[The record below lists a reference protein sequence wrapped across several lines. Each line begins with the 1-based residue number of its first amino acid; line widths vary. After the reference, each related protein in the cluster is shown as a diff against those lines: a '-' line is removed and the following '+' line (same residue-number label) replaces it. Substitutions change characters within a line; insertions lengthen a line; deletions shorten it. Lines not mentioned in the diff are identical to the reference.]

1 MVHLVYRN
9 KKPKASPEKKILKE
23 LENNKSKTTTELC
36 QVKHLGEH
44 LLGVLI
50 MSATSAQEGV
60 GFYLLME
67 CLGKVITEAKLYC
80 DWRGVVMLKL
90 HLENITG
97 VHLLPISSDLIS
109 SIKKKLLPFCGQN
122 SSAVHN

>member
-1 MVHLVYRN
+1 
-9 KKPKASPEKKILKE
+9 
-23 LENNKSKTTTELC
+23 
-36 QVKHLGEH
+36 
-44 LLGVLI
+44 

-60 GFYLLME
+60 GFYLLRE

-80 DWRGVVMLKL
+80 DWGGVVMLKM

-109 SIKKKLLPFCGQN
+109 SMKKKIAALLVGKTLLLFIIETMVN
-122 SSAVHN
+122 VLFS